1 MTTVG
6 LPNDPKVQWLKKE
19 QSASKT
25 QKVPRNLDHR
35 EVQDDLEPPSKDE
48 KSGTR
53 VQRSQTSAN
62 QSTHRRAKPTS
73 RRSARGQGRAEKRKT
88 KEPKSQRSKEAKS
101 HDPLD

>member
-1 MTTVG
+1 MG
-6 LPNDPKVQWLKKE
+6 LPNDPKVRWLKKE

-62 QSTHRRAKPTS
+62 QSTHRRAKPNL
-73 RRSARGQGRAEKRKT
+73 AEKRKG
-88 KEPKSQRSKEAKS
+88 PGSS
-101 HDPLD
+101 